1 MNTQQNPIKSF
12 CKERQHIFFS
22 ERYVLLCSKALH
34 KNKHKGFSMRIL
46 SMLSKV
52 NFYIGG
58 TTCDI
63 LINRLST
70 RGPVKLPCVIGLV
83 GEQFQARVGEV
94 EISANL
100 QAFLALAFLPYT
112 FVSCL

>member
-1 MNTQQNPIKSF
+1 VNTQRNPIKSF

-34 KNKHKGFSMRIL
+34 NNKQKGFSMRIL

-63 LINRLST
+63 LINKLST
-70 RGPVKLPCVIGLV
+70 RGPLKLPCVIGLALV
-83 GEQFQARVGEV
+83 IDVMGCH
-94 EISANL
+94 EIPGKSW
-100 QAFLALAFLPYT
+100 
-112 FVSCL
+112 

>member
-1 MNTQQNPIKSF
+1 VNTQRNPTKSL

-52 NFYIGG
+52 NFYIRG

-63 LINRLST
+63 LINKLST
-70 RGPVKLPCVIGLV
+70 RGPLKLPCVIGLV
-83 GEQFQARVGEV
+83 GEAIPGK
-94 EISANL
+94 SW
-100 QAFLALAFLPYT
+100 
-112 FVSCL
+112 